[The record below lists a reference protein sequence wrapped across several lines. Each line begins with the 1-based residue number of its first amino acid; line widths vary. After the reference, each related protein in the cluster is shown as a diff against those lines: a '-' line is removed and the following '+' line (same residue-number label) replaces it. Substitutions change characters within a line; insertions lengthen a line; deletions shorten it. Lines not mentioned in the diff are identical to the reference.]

1 MRKLPPEL
9 DNPIEN
15 MFIELENYLSEYF
28 RALNLTPNDLT
39 SVSFITGIYSVYLF
53 TQKKYSMSAIFYMI
67 SFAFDCFD
75 GNYAR
80 KYNMTSRFGDY
91 YDHVSDWIINGAMIF
106 LIAKKYMKL
115 QNNNPKKYVPL
126 ALLPLT
132 ILMSIHLGCQEK
144 YHNGDFEKNEFLAYS
159 KPMCPTDSK
168 DELEKIL
175 RLSRFFGPGTFTLFI
190 CLIILLSGSVDK
202 DIEAGK

>member
-15 MFIELENYLSEYF
+15 IFVELGDHLSEYF
-28 RALNLTPNDLT
+28 RAIYLTPNDLT

-53 TQKKYSMSAIFYMI
+53 TQKKYITSAIFYMI

-80 KYNMTSRFGDY
+80 KYNMTTKFGDY
-91 YDHVSDWIINGAMIF
+91 YDHISDWIINGAIIF
-106 LIAKKYMKL
+106 LIIKKYLKL
-115 QNNNPKKYVPL
+115 QNNNLKKYVPL
-126 ALLPLT
+126 ALIPIT
-132 ILMSIHLGCQEK
+132 ILMSIHFGCQEK
-144 YHNGDFEKNEFLAYS
+144 YYNGDSEKNEFLAYS
-159 KPMCPTDSK
+159 KPMCPVDNR
-168 DELEKIL
+168 DELEKTL
-175 RLSRFFGPGTFTLFI
+175 KFSRFFGPGTFTLSI
-190 CLIILLSGSVDK
+190 CLIILFSEAVDK